1 MTLDVRWVHNART
14 GMKTN
19 GKRRKPSEKKQQQ
32 VRMDDALKDRIDVYR
47 EKLKEENVE
56 VSFSQ
61 AARTLLGKGLDAEGI
76 P

>member
-1 MTLDVRWVHNART
+1 
-14 GMKTN
+14 MKT
-19 GKRRKPSEKKQQQ
+19 RKTKSKSQEGI
-32 VRMDDALKDRIDVYR
+32 RMDGALKGRINVYR
-47 EKLKEENVE
+47 EKLKDDNVE